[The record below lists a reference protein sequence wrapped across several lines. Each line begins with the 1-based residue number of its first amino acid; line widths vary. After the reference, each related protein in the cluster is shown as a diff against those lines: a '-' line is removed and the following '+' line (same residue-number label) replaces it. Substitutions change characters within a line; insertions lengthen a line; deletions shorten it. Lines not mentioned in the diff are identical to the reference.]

1 MLVIEMIA
9 NMNKMAIKFMKCIK
23 CQIHFSTKDIEKDN
37 FYYCAD
43 L

>member
-1 MLVIEMIA
+1 MITILS
-9 NMNKMAIKFMKCIK
+9 KMAIKFMNCVKY
-23 CQIHFSTKDIEKDN
+23 QVHFITKDIEKDN